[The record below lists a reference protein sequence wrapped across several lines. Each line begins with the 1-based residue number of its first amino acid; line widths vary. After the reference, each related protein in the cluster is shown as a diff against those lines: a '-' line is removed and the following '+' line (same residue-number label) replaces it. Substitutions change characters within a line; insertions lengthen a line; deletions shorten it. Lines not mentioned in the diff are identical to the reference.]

1 MTRTVLLSALASAF
15 IGALALSGG
24 EARAA
29 TPGPA
34 LALVRSAPAAEPA
47 RMMRS
52 RRMVTRKRGRAIGTK
67 KGL

>member
-1 MTRTVLLSALASAF
+1 MTKTVLLSALASAF
-15 IGALALSGG
+15 IGAVALSGG

-29 TPGPA
+29 TPGPS
-34 LALVRSAPAAEPA
+34 LSLVRSAPSAEPA

-52 RRMVTRKRGRAIGTK
+52 RRMVTRNRGRAIGTK